1 MRNQLV
7 VISSPEFGEIRNAMV
22 NGEPWFV
29 AKDICDA
36 LGISKYRDAI
46 ARLDEDERMS
56 IFVDTPGGGQSMTS
70 VNESGLYLLI
80 FQSRKSESKA
90 FRKWVTKE
98 VLPNIRKHGFYLTP
112 EVATS
117 LKNAKRTRKQM
128 LELMQKYLTEDDIR
142 KCRRRFGMADMAI
155 RCMLRGTYERN
166 DAMAYLQQRAMANR
180 EKWFDAYEYGRMTE
194 VLNALNGNNSLR

>member
-1 MRNQLV
+1 MKNKLA
-7 VISSPEFGEIRNAMV
+7 VISNPEFGEIRNVMV
-22 NGEPWFV
+22 DGEPWFV

-46 ARLDEDERMS
+46 TKLDEDERMS
-56 IFVDTPGGGQSMTS
+56 IFVDTPGGRQSMTS

-80 FQSRKSESKA
+80 FQSRKPEAKT

-98 VLPNIRKHGFYLTP
+98 VLPNIRKHGFYMTP
-112 EVATS
+112 ETAMS
-117 LKNAKRTRKQM
+117 LKTAKRTRKQM
-128 LELMQKYLTEDDIR
+128 LELMRKYLTEEDIR

-180 EKWFDAYEYGRMTE
+180 ERWFDAYEYGRMTE
-194 VLNALNGNNSLR
+194 VLNALNGI